1 MVATV
6 LEKNQ
11 PAAVLAISTANPAN
25 CVLQE
30 FPDWYFRVTR
40 SDHLAKLKAKM
51 KRMCDNSG
59 IRKRHLHHT
68 EEMTGSHPGF
78 LDLAVP
84 SLGAPMRITDD
95 AVPEL
100 AAAAAAKAIAE
111 WGRPAAD
118 ITHLSSS
125 APTPAPSRRA
135 RTSAWRCSTASAPPC
150 SAPCS
155 TSTVAPR
162 AAARSA
168 SRIHRREQPRRAV
181 SADVSVSAFSAPD
194 EVHLDVDGAGA
205 VIIGAQPVTDVER
218 VAFHMVAAAQATLP
232 GTDHAVSIRLG
243 ESGVEYHMSAE
254 LSGLSGAWWMRWR
267 PWASLEAAAGMASS
281 EQLTHLPSTLFYP
294 VLNLPMTKGD
304 VPR

>member
-118 ITHLSSS
+118 ITHLSTNSS
-125 APTPAPSRRA
+125 AVSPGPDLRVAMLHGLRPTVQ
-135 RTSAWRCSTASAPPC
+135 RTVLYLHGC
-150 SAPCS
+150 SAGCS
-155 TSTVAPR
+155 ALRLAKYIAESSPGAP
-162 AAARSA
+162 
-168 SRIHRREQPRRAV
+168 
-181 SADVSVSAFSAPD
+181 APD